1 MGGRYDASFNPRER
15 APGADRGP
23 PERSSFGPPRG
34 GGDRSFGRD
43 RDGPSSF
50 GGRDGPSSFSRD
62 GGRDGS
68 SSYGRDRDGPSS
80 FSRDRDSGPPSYGRD
95 RDGPSSYGGG
105 RDRDGPSSFSRDRPS
120 GDGNSYGRDREQRP
134 PVERGNNNLVSLNNF
149 SPIDLYFVI
158 VHFFSWRWRG
168 RRFRSAE
175 RAAQV
180 EP

>member
-95 RDGPSSYGGG
+95 RDGPS
-105 RDRDGPSSFSRDRPS
+105 
-120 GDGNSYGRDREQRP
+120 NSYGRDREQRP